1 MRSPFRKIMPKGNLV
16 TKRGRVK
23 TLQEEKQKNFVG
35 HKGKNTENQYPIFK
49 STTLLWHSRHDASN
63 KINILSAAIFK
74 WRHNRVGVNI
84 LQWASVSKIL
94 LQYQPYLDV
103 FRTVSGIYSITALL
117 KNQSK
122 TTLPTTFYYI
132 NDKYQDQSA
141 KVLTLPSILS
151 LQDDPIDV
159 SESLCLFHARF
170 VLLLH

>member
-1 MRSPFRKIMPKGNLV
+1 MATQSGRS
-16 TKRGRVK
+16 
-23 TLQEEKQKNFVG
+23 
-35 HKGKNTENQYPIFK
+35 QYPSMGFSVQIF
-49 STTLLWHSRHDASN
+49 
-63 KINILSAAIFK
+63 
-74 WRHNRVGVNI
+74 
-84 LQWASVSKIL
+84 

-122 TTLPTTFYYI
+122 TTLPTTFYSI